1 MAERRDLGSGG
12 GGGCRV
18 RSPLWIPAGLQFPHA
33 QLRPGPRARCP
44 ACALA
49 PCGTQGLTGLCA
61 ESAGSQEGLRSRRR
75 SYAGS
80 GATVAHANA
89 QPCGLAQ
96 TRPPAPGR
104 CRSLEGASPA
114 PSAPPPPSQRSR
126 PQQGCHYPLAPGA
139 EDRAPPAA
147 PASEGATDRMQ
158 EGPSTFHSPL
168 TPSGKGR
175 GLTRLRGQRGEW
187 PWRSG
192 SCAYASVGL
201 TLGRTE
207 VGATEGVG

>member
-12 GGGCRV
+12 GDCRV
-18 RSPLWIPAGLQFPHA
+18 RSQLWSPAELRLPHA

-44 ACALA
+44 ARALA
-49 PCGTQGLTGLCA
+49 PCGTEGRTRLCA
-61 ESAGSQEGLRSRRR
+61 ESAGSHEGLRSWRR

-80 GATVAHANA
+80 EATAAHANA
-89 QPCGLAQ
+89 QPGGLAQ
-96 TRPPAPGR
+96 PRPPAPGR

-114 PSAPPPPSQRSR
+114 PCAPPPPAQRSR

-139 EDRAPPAA
+139 EDPALPAA

-168 TPSGKGR
+168 TPSGKGG
-175 GLTRLRGQRGEW
+175 GLTRLRGQRDE
-187 PWRSG
+187 
-192 SCAYASVGL
+192 
-201 TLGRTE
+201 
-207 VGATEGVG
+207 